1 VSKRYRIV
9 EGGMQDRFQHSM
21 AKVQFIG
28 GGFGNG
34 KTTATC
40 IKALKLCRD
49 YPGCNGLIARSTYPK
64 LNDTI
69 RKEFLKW
76 CPKHWIKR
84 TPTKDENTLIL
95 TNGSTVNFR
104 YVAQR
109 GKDTEETKSNL
120 LSATYDWIIVDQME
134 DPEFSHKDFMDL
146 LGRLRGNTDYVGDDA
161 TMPRVGPRWFMA
173 TLNPTRNWCYRE
185 IVKPLQD
192 YQRGTINPRLLC
204 EVDEHGSPVLRSG
217 KPTPIIELFEG
228 STYENVENVGEDYI
242 RTMLATYTGSMRDRF
257 VFGKWGALSGLV
269 YPSFDESIHVMRD
282 DEMRRYYT
290 QMTQVGFEPQ
300 IIEGYDHGLARHSCY
315 GLFFTDDDNNVFLID
330 GFRVAEFTVVNAAK
344 RIKECRLQLGI
355 HSADQR
361 PVYADPD
368 IFRRKTGSSN
378 NVGVT
383 VADMFNAE
391 GVLMQRGNRDI
402 ESGIEKNWQY
412 LSVQSIHE
420 HPISG
425 LHPAPHFYISD
436 KCDWFI
442 DEITEYYFQ
451 RDGSETTTDRPVDRN
466 DHAMD
471 MWKYAMS
478 DRPRLARYL
487 GAPDEPPA
495 WMAWHEI
502 ERQGMKKSPR
512 HGAAQGL
519 R

>member
-1 VSKRYRIV
+1 MAEAARRYKIV
-9 EGGMQDRFQHSM
+9 EGGMQDRFQQSR

-40 IKALKLCRD
+40 IKALKLCKD

-84 TPTKDENTLIL
+84 HPTKDDNTVIL

-134 DPEFSHKDFMDL
+134 DPEFTHKDFMDL
-146 LGRLRGNTDYVGDDA
+146 LGRLRGNTEYVGADDG
-161 TMPRVGPRWFMA
+161 MPPVGPRWFVA

-185 IVKPLQD
+185 IIKPLQD
-192 YQRGTINPRLLC
+192 YQRGVINPKLLC
-204 EVDEHGSPVLRSG
+204 EVDNNGRPVLTDG
-217 KPTPIIELFEG
+217 KPTPIVELFEG

-242 RTMLATYTGSMRDRF
+242 RTMLATYTGAMRDRF

-269 YPSFDESIHVMRD
+269 YPAFDETQHVMRHED
-282 DEMRRYYT
+282 MARYLHQMRV
-290 QMTQVGFEPQ
+290 MGFEPSFF
-300 IIEGYDHGLARHSCY
+300 EGYDHGLSRHSCY
-315 GLFFTDDDNNVFLID
+315 GLFFTDDDNNVFLLD
-330 GFRVAEFTVVNAAK
+330 GFRVAELTVAHAATQIK
-344 RIKECRLQLGI
+344 QIRIQHEVPV
-355 HSADQR
+355 DNVR

-368 IFRRKTGSSN
+368 IFNRKAGSKHT
-378 NVGVT
+378 VGVT
-383 VADMFNAE
+383 VADMFRSE
-391 GVLMQRGNRDI
+391 GIAMQRGNRDI
-402 ESGIEKNWQY
+402 DAGVEKNWQY
-412 LSVQSIHE
+412 LAIVRSHE
-420 HPISG
+420 HPING
-425 LHPAPHFYISD
+425 LHPAPHFYVSD
-436 KCDWFI
+436 KCDWFV

-451 RDGSETTTDRPVDRN
+451 RDRSDELSDKPVDRN

-471 MWKYAMS
+471 MWKYAMTE
-478 DRPRLARYL
+478 RPRLARFT
-487 GAPDEPPA
+487 GTPDQPPA
-495 WMAWHEI
+495 WMHWHEF
-502 ERQGMKKSPR
+502 ERQHAKVLPR
-512 HGAAQGL
+512 HK
-519 R
+519 